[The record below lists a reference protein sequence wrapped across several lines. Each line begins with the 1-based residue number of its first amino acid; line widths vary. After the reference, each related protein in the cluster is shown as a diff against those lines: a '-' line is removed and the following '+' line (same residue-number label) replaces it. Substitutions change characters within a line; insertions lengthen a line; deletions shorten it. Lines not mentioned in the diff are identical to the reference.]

1 MLNRF
6 EQKTINFIKEH
17 ALFNPSEK
25 ILLAISGGADSTA
38 LVHVLVKLKAE
49 KLLNND
55 FLCIH
60 INHQL
65 RGPDAD
71 ADEKFVI
78 ELGQKIDLP
87 VIIKKIDIKKI
98 ARENKLSIETAA
110 RNERLKVI
118 LETAKANNCSTI
130 ATAHH
135 CNDNAET
142 ILQRLARGTGFKGL
156 AGIWPKRP
164 FPGNIII
171 TRPIL
176 SASRSEII
184 DYLTEEKLPFCHDYT
199 NDQCQYRRN
208 FIRHKLLPQL
218 QQQCENDLSQLLF
231 NLSVSARQLYLKIE
245 RTAQSLWSHIATV
258 TDAQVEINI
267 ERFAD
272 KLPELQVEFIRIA
285 FSIIG
290 SGQQNITAQHYQR
303 IIELANKNIT
313 GKTIELP
320 SRFEVSRQY
329 NKLIFKKS
337 TPAEILPEVFNQ
349 SEITIPGQTT
359 FNHLLIETTI
369 LPIEDCNLQKFKAEK
384 NNQTEWFDFDK
395 LKLPLTI
402 GPRQTGDRFTPI
414 GQKNEKKVG
423 KFLTD
428 AKVPPSQRPKI
439 LIIKDTDRIIWIC
452 PIRTCQQTIVTK
464 ETKRILQINIK
475 RILIPIEFYRLSAG
489 N

>member
-1 MLNRF
+1 LQKMLNRF
-6 EQKTINFIKEH
+6 EQKIIDFIKDH
-17 ALFNPSEK
+17 ALFNPGEK
-25 ILLAISGGADSTA
+25 VLLAISGGADSTA
-38 LVHVLVKLKAE
+38 LVHVLVKLKAQ

-65 RGPDAD
+65 RGSDAD

-78 ELGQKIDLP
+78 ELGQKFDLP
-87 VIIKKIDIKKI
+87 VITKKIDIKKI

-164 FPGNIII
+164 FPDNIII

-176 SASRSEII
+176 SAARSEII
-184 DYLTEEKLPFCHDYT
+184 EYLTENNLPFCHDYT

-218 QQQCENDLSQLLF
+218 QQQCENDLSQLLS

-258 TDAQVEINI
+258 TDNQVEINI

-329 NKLIFKKS
+329 NKLIFKKADPPE
-337 TPAEILPEVFNQ
+337 TP
-349 SEITIPGQTT
+349 SEDFKQTQINTPGQTI
-359 FNHLLIETTI
+359 FNQHLIETKI
-369 LPIEDCNLQKFKAEK
+369 LPIEDCDLKKFKADK

-395 LKLPLTI
+395 LKLPLTV

-428 AKVPPSQRPKI
+428 AKVPPSQRSKI
-439 LIIKDTDRIIWIC
+439 LIVKDTDRIIWIY
-452 PIRTCQQTIVTK
+452 PIRTCQQTVVTK
-464 ETKRILQINIK
+464 ETKRILQINIE
-475 RILIPIEFYRLSAG
+475 RR
-489 N
+489 